1 MGASGDEASSR
12 GRDNLN
18 LAFCDHKSN
27 HSAVMFVA
35 KPDNNYHLS
44 VELRIRVRTLFMGKK
59 KMIRDYLT
67 SEELGELNS
76 SLPWDQNTFE
86 ADAPD
91 MLEPDV
97 EG

>member
-1 MGASGDEASSR
+1 
-12 GRDNLN
+12 
-18 LAFCDHKSN
+18 
-27 HSAVMFVA
+27 
-35 KPDNNYHLS
+35 
-44 VELRIRVRTLFMGKK
+44 MGKK